1 MPLGRNHSVM
11 PIKDVDE
18 ICVVYAIRQIDGIE
32 SFKRFIESCEKF
44 PMSLLSQ
51 PKLVVAVKES
61 TVEFESQIVKYAEDM
76 RQNIRLIRVP
86 DVGFAFGSWLSV
98 IESEKDDL
106 YVLLTATSQATKDYW
121 VDSLTQGFVNPK
133 IGIIASM
140 CSSESI
146 RDTYRFAQLLRV
158 KLFLRI
164 RLSDYEANISDI
176 FKLRTRTEMKS
187 EPRYIKS
194 NYLLNFLSSQMRN
207 VVLFFARY
215 RGDWSWKRTF
225 PKSPNIH
232 FRTTGFAIRGDT
244 YLKIMNVLPIN
255 KAENLALETGHNS
268 FTRQVEKF
276 GLKVKIFSITDGL
289 VDLRSQSAHRTFRW
303 IGGDSI
309 VIDAHSLE
317 FASLSHRCQISLQI
331 LSHGNI

>member
-1 MPLGRNHSVM
+1 MPT
-11 PIKDVDE
+11 KD
-18 ICVVYAIRQIDGIE
+18 IGGISVVYAIRQTDGIE
-32 SFKRFIESCEKF
+32 NFKRFIESCKKF

-61 TVEFESQIVKYAEDM
+61 AVEFESQIVKYAESM
-76 RQNIRLIRVP
+76 RQNIRLVRVP
-86 DVGFAFGSWLSV
+86 DGGFAFGSWLNI
-98 IESEKDDL
+98 IESEENDL

-121 VDSLTQGFVNPK
+121 VDSLTQGFVNPDV
-133 IGIIASM
+133 GIIASM

-164 RLSDYEANISDI
+164 RLSDYEADISDI
-176 FKLRTRTEMKS
+176 FKLKTRTEMKS
-187 EPRYIKS
+187 ELIDIKS
-194 NYLLNFLSSQMRN
+194 SYFLDFLSSQLRN
-207 VVLFFARY
+207 VVLFFAKS

-225 PKSPNIH
+225 PKSPNMN
-232 FRTTGFAIRGDT
+232 FRTTGFAIRGET
-244 YLKIMNVLPIN
+244 YLKIVRSLPIS

-268 FTRQVEKF
+268 FTRQVEKL
-276 GLKVKIFSITDGL
+276 GLKVKIFSSTDGL

-309 VIDAHSLE
+309 VVDAHSNE
-317 FASLSHRCQISLQI
+317 YSSFSLRHQLSLQI
-331 LSHGNI
+331 LSHEKI